1 MMHNTYFIFVLLSS
15 FVNTYAILHNSVTY
29 LADIGKT
36 GSNPDDPYDPEYFF
50 DCFICNHVGSKC

>member
-1 MMHNTYFIFVLLSS
+1 M
-15 FVNTYAILHNSVTY
+15 NTYAILHNSVTY